1 MEELRLLDP
10 HWRANYSTRRLDE
23 FVQRCHARGL
33 AVTPQ
38 RLAIIR
44 ALLAS
49 TNHPSAERIC
59 AVVRKQLSFISL
71 ATVHRILE
79 QFCEAGEARKVTVL
93 YDSAR
98 YDGHTEAHHHVV
110 CVCCRRIRDIEMPA
124 ADKLIEGRSSIG
136 EFALLGCSLEINAL
150 CRRCRTKQP
159 VPGRTPRARRSE
171 GKQSSRDN
179 ESPGGANLK
188 PLDESGEK
196 RQGHHKKE
204 KDQQVSE
211 RK

>member
-1 MEELRLLDP
+1 MKELRLLDP
-10 HWRANYSTRRLDE
+10 HWRASYSAHRLDE

-49 TNHPSAERIC
+49 KDHPSAEHIC
-59 AVVRKQLSFISL
+59 ATVRKQLSHISL

-79 QFCEAGEARKVTVL
+79 QFCEVGEARKVTLL

-98 YDGHTEAHHHVV
+98 YDGHAESHHHVV
-110 CVCCRRIRDIEMPA
+110 CVQCKQIRDIEMPA
-124 ADKLIEGRSSIG
+124 ADRLIEGRTSLG

-150 CRRCRTKQP
+150 CRRCRTKDLGP
-159 VPGRTPRARRSE
+159 KHTPRGRRTE
-171 GKQSSRDN
+171 AKPPTC
-179 ESPGGANLK
+179 ESPEN
-188 PLDESGEK
+188 
-196 RQGHHKKE
+196 
-204 KDQQVSE
+204 
-211 RK
+211 